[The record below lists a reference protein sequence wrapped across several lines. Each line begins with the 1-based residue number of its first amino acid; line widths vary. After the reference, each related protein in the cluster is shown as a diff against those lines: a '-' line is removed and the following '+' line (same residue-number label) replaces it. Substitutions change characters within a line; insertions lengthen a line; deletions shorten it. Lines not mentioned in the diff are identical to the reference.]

1 MFVVSPWRRIWFCCF
16 VTAVV
21 VDASIAARADE
32 TIGVASAVRNNVS
45 GSLPTGDVQI
55 NVGENVIRNE
65 IVKTAAES
73 WTKLVFSDSTNL
85 SVGPNATVRLSN
97 FVSSGPSSYG
107 KATIDIAKGAF
118 RFATGH
124 SEKRAYEINTGVATI
139 GVRGTV
145 FDGDSETGSTK
156 LHVASGAVLVR
167 TSKGKGCEVTAGQS
181 VDISPTGCKPI
192 SGFDPHFPSEFTA
205 VQEFAEVQAAGQG
218 FFAAQ
223 SPAMFIAPTAAIGGA
238 VAGGVAAGVSNNS
251 SNSAGSSS
259 LRNLSFETLLLS
271 SSNGGGGGGR
281 GSTPASP

>member
-1 MFVVSPWRRIWFCCF
+1 MIIKSQWHRAGLCF
-16 VTAVV
+16 LLIATASSL
-21 VDASIAARADE
+21 APEARADE
-32 TIGVASAVRNNVS
+32 VIGVASAVRNNVS
-45 GSLPTGDVQI
+45 GSLPTGEVQI

-97 FVSSGPSSYG
+97 FVSTGPSSYG

-156 LHVASGAVLVR
+156 LHVASGAVVVR
-167 TSKGKGCEVTAGQS
+167 TKKGKFCEVTAGHS
-181 VDISPTGCKPI
+181 VVISDIACTPI
-192 SGFDPHFPSEFTA
+192 SGFDPHFPSEFTG
-205 VQEFAEVQAAGQG
+205 VQEFAEVQAGAQG
-218 FFAAQ
+218 FFGAQ

-238 VAGGVAAGVSNNS
+238 VAGGVVAGVSNNS
-251 SNSAGSSS
+251 SNGGGESSS
-259 LRNLSFETLLLS
+259 QQQLLYLLLA
-271 SSNGGGGGGR
+271 NNNR
-281 GSTPASP
+281 PVSP

>member
-1 MFVVSPWRRIWFCCF
+1 MIIKSQRHRAGLCF
-16 VTAVV
+16 LLIATATSL
-21 VDASIAARADE
+21 ALEARADE

-45 GSLPTGDVQI
+45 GSLPTGEVQI

-65 IVKTAAES
+65 IVKTASES

-85 SVGPNATVRLSN
+85 SVGPNAIVRLSN
-97 FVSSGPSSYG
+97 FVSTGPSSYG

-145 FDGDSETGSTK
+145 FDGDSETGKTK
-156 LHVASGAVLVR
+156 LHVASGAVVVH
-167 TSKGKGCEVTAGQS
+167 TKKGKVCDIKAGQS
-181 VDISPTGCKPI
+181 VVISNIACTPI
-192 SGFDPHFPSEFTA
+192 AGFDPGFPSEFTG
-205 VQEFAEVQAAGQG
+205 VQEFAEVQAGAQG
-218 FFAAQ
+218 FLGAQ

-251 SNSAGSSS
+251 SNGGGSSS
-259 LRNLSFETLLLS
+259 QQQLLYLLLA
-271 SSNGGGGGGR
+271 NNNR
-281 GSTPASP
+281 PASP

>member
-1 MFVVSPWRRIWFCCF
+1 M
-16 VTAVV
+16 
-21 VDASIAARADE
+21 
-32 TIGVASAVRNNVS
+32 
-45 GSLPTGDVQI
+45 PTGDVQI
-55 NVGENVIRNE
+55 NVGESVIRNE

-97 FVSSGPSSYG
+97 FVSAGPSSYG

-167 TSKGKGCEVTAGQS
+167 TTKGKVCEVTAGQS
-181 VDISPTGCKPI
+181 VVISATALQADFRVRPALPLRVHRGAGVRGSA
-192 SGFDPHFPSEFTA
+192 SGRA
-205 VQEFAEVQAAGQG
+205 GLLWRAEVPRCSSRRPRPSAER
-218 FFAAQ
+218 
-223 SPAMFIAPTAAIGGA
+223 SPEASSRGSRIIPPVAPGA
-238 VAGGVAAGVSNNS
+238 PPRGICVYQLLLN
-251 SNSAGSSS
+251 GSS
-259 LRNLSFETLLLS
+259 
-271 SSNGGGGGGR
+271 GGGGGGR
-281 GSTPASP
+281 VSPPPSVIARLGRTLQLASPKRPLARRQRRVIRQSARRSARAGGA